1 MCTGCE
7 LCVNICP
14 DMIEMTEEGI
24 AKLTVNEVPE
34 DKEEN
39 IREASDSCPA
49 EAIMIEE

>member
-1 MCTGCE
+1 M
-7 LCVNICP
+7 NICP